1 MTRFNAMEKRIPSVQ
16 QEDNASER
24 KITPAYLR
32 PAQAAEFLGISPS
45 LLAKEVRKGTGPRQR
60 RVGRVVL
67 YSVEDLRSFM
77 DQK

>member
-1 MTRFNAMEKRIPSVQ
+1 MSARE
-16 QEDNASER
+16 
-24 KITPAYLR
+24 YLR

-45 LLAKEVRKGTGPRQR
+45 LLAKEIRKGTGPRQR

-67 YSVEDLRSFM
+67 YSVEDLRAFM